1 MSIVL
6 FFGLTGSIVIVGFI
20 YTGLVIRHHWRLAKL
35 AKKQKT

>member
-6 FFGLTGSIVIVGFI
+6 FFGLTSFVVLFGLGFSAV
-20 YTGLVIRHHWRLAKL
+20 VIRHHWKQYRL